1 MAASFFLNYVTSML
15 NLTVRA
21 QQVGMPLQ
29 AMLQQ
34 GESLITRARNNCV
47 ANSTLS
53 HHGYKTDQGDFA
65 TSLLQALPYRR
76 CHMPSALRH
85 RQARVMQFGGQRVSG
100 TQSTPVR
107 VDISRACGS
116 YQLAATRHRTMTLK
130 Y

>member
-85 RQARVMQFGGQRVSG
+85 RQARVMQLEGSEYLAPNPPRSGLTFRAPVAAISLLRRV
-100 TQSTPVR
+100 TEP
-107 VDISRACGS
+107 
-116 YQLAATRHRTMTLK
+116 
-130 Y
+130 